1 MKTNRTPAFLLHLGV
16 WLILITLLWLLL
28 VSASALPNESIR
40 ANMEKS
46 ALSYADKD
54 AFSFENGKKIN
65 SISDNYADTIL
76 LNVAWNMGEGNPLT
90 SSLDTKYYDGEE
102 FGESYGLYLA
112 VTEGK
117 APNTDYTRYW
127 HGSAVF
133 VRLLHLVTD
142 VNGVKIIGF
151 SVSLLLLALTLFLLC
166 SKKHYDIAVLI
177 CISLCVVQI
186 WNVRLSMEYQPAFII
201 AFLLCILC
209 LLLERKSDTYVTLLC
224 VAGGTLVC
232 FFDFL
237 TAETLTLLLPLMLVI
252 AVRAKE
258 KRLSTFR
265 ESVIILAKCGTAWL
279 ASYAGAFIAKWTA
292 ATVATGENAFAKAL
306 SFAGERV
313 GGEVS
318 GTQEMPNT
326 FFSSV
331 TANLG
336 AMLGTQRRLDY
347 PATFLTLAI
356 IILLLVSVWYL
367 FRTADGEKTAAKLLL
382 LLGSLVLVRFLV
394 LNNHSFIHC
403 FFTYRAL
410 APTVFACLAALWFN
424 IGFVKRKRGKK

>member
-1 MKTNRTPAFLLHLGV
+1 MKISKNIFLHIGV
-16 WLILITLLWLLL
+16 WLAVLALLFGLL
-28 VSASALPNESIR
+28 VSAALLPNELIR

-65 SISDNYADTIL
+65 AISDNYADTIL
-76 LNVAWNMGEGNPLT
+76 LNVAWNMGEGNAFT
-90 SSLDTKYYDGEE
+90 SSLDTKYYDGED

-112 VTEGK
+112 VTDGK

-127 HGSAVF
+127 HGSAAF
-133 VRLLHLVTD
+133 VRFLHLVTD
-142 VNGVKIIGF
+142 VNGVKTIGF
-151 SVSLLLLALTLFLLC
+151 SVSLVLIAFVLFLLC
-166 SKKHYDIAVLI
+166 RRRHYDIALLFAV
-177 CISLCVVQI
+177 SLCAVQI
-186 WNVRLSMEYQPAFII
+186 WNVRLSMEYQPAFIL

-209 LLLERKSDTYVTLLC
+209 LLLERKSDTHITLLF

-237 TAETLTLLLPLMLVI
+237 TAETLTVLLPLMLIV

-258 KRLSTFR
+258 KRLGTMKEGLLLS
-265 ESVIILAKCGTAWL
+265 LKCGSAW
-279 ASYAGAFIAKWTA
+279 AAAYAGTFIAKWTT

-306 SFAGERV
+306 FSAGERL

-326 FFSSV
+326 FFSAV

-347 PATFLTLAI
+347 PATFLVLAI
-356 IILLLVSVWYL
+356 IILLLFSVWYL

-382 LLGSLVLVRFLV
+382 LLGSLVFLRFLV

-424 IGFVKRKRGKK
+424 VGFVKRKRGKK